1 MKLFKNQK
9 IGRTTEKSAS
19 KPRMGVGAYVGKRA
33 LFCNLVASSPCYNAV
48 PGVASCVITSV
59 LDVLLSHPSPSA
71 PPLRGA
77 GHFPLCLSFPI
88 CKLGTLILT
97 LVPCGFANEI
107 LCVWIRCGLC

>member
-71 PPLRGA
+71 PRCVGQA
-77 GHFPLCLSFPI
+77 TSLCASVSPS
-88 CKLGTLILT
+88 
-97 LVPCGFANEI
+97 VN
-107 LCVWIRCGLC
+107 WGL